1 MEIES
6 WNEVYFIMPEWAIK
20 KWESTTDDQAIHE
33 QIRLQVQAYLDGI
46 GRTEPIRETDD
57 MDLSLSGMYV
67 NAQNFIGWV
76 DEAYPLWTTTKE
88 RLDQRDGQRYLYTR
102 AWQPNPDGL
111 PDAQVETKYGLMTQQ
126 GTTGIQTL
134 SKSRKKDG
142 QVLETTAILVERE
155 RLVVSMRSGMNGA
168 APGMSF
174 PLIPG
179 SSSTKSLSLPGRAHA
194 AKKDVRL
201 LVFVTPDLRGP
212 RAAGGKAA
220 VSMKDWIVVLAKQG
234 RTMCVL
240 YETTPGSH
248 RVGWVDAYVDP

>member
-1 MEIES
+1 M
-6 WNEVYFIMPEWAIK
+6 
-20 KWESTTDDQAIHE
+20 DDQAIHE

-46 GRTEPIRETDD
+46 GRTEPIQETTD

-102 AWQPNPDGL
+102 AWQPDPDGL

-142 QVLETTAILVERE
+142 QVLKTTAILVERE
-155 RLVVSMRSGMNGA
+155 RLVISMRNEWGSARYIFPFDPWEFIYQKLVIAREGA
-168 APGMSF
+168 CRKKRRSSARFCHPGF
-174 PLIPG
+174 AWPPCCRR
-179 SSSTKSLSLPGRAHA
+179 KGRRVYEGLDCCAGQTGPDH
-194 AKKDVRL
+194 VRP
-201 LVFVTPDLRGP
+201 V
-212 RAAGGKAA
+212 
-220 VSMKDWIVVLAKQG
+220 
-234 RTMCVL
+234 
-240 YETTPGSH
+240 
-248 RVGWVDAYVDP
+248 